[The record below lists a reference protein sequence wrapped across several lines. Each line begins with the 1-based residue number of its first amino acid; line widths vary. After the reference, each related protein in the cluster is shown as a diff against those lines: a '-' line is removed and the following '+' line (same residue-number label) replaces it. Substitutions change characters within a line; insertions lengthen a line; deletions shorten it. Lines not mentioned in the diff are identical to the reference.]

1 MDGDGVPEIAIACSR
16 LSALVAAGGR
26 VLFTKP
32 HKHSQHAVIGA
43 VCPERKGKQ
52 VVFVDRGAD
61 GTAYCY
67 NTSFY
72 VGQQ

>member
-1 MDGDGVPEIAIACSR
+1 
-16 LSALVAAGGR
+16 
-26 VLFTKP
+26 
-32 HKHSQHAVIGA
+32 VIGA
-43 VCPERKGKQ
+43 FCPERKGKQ
-52 VVFVDRGAD
+52 VVFADRGAD